1 MKHIYKIIIAVL
13 VLTGFSS
20 CENEEDLMILEPQEA
35 AFALITP
42 ESGSSTILNKD
53 TPNNTALTFTWE
65 KVNYGNPTI
74 VTYTVQFAATNTE
87 FAAPVD
93 ITSTTSTHATIT
105 VAELNAKALE
115 LGLTADVEGSI
126 DVRIK
131 STVGT
136 TLSEPKLSTPIT
148 INLTPYRGVF
158 PKIDLF
164 LVGPGTAAGWS
175 VTSNNMPIYRDTKEN
190 AKFYYTGFFN
200 KDGFKLIEQIGF
212 WAPAYGTNGAK
223 VQYRATESDTDP
235 GVFPTTAS
243 GYYSFEVNLEELTY
257 KIEPYTGPMTTYAII
272 TVAGSVLTGD
282 DTGWSMD
289 VPMVKN
295 DFDGHIWKVTQT
307 LKAGK
312 MKFKANGG
320 WDTSWGDNGG
330 DIIVEAGKYEI
341 WFNDLDGRYMFI
353 PTP

>member
-1 MKHIYKIIIAVL
+1 MKHIYQLFIAVIL
-13 VLTGFSS
+13 LTGFWS
-20 CENEEDLMILEPQEA
+20 CENETDLMILEPQQA
-35 AFALITP
+35 AFSIITP

-53 TPNNTALTFTWE
+53 TPNNMALTLSWE

-74 VTYTVQFAATNTE
+74 ITYTVQFAASNTE

-93 ITSTTSTHATIT
+93 ITTATTTHATIT

-115 LGLTADVEGSI
+115 LGLTANVEGTI

-136 TLSEPKLSTPIT
+136 TLSEPKFSTPIT
-148 INLTPYRGVF
+148 IALTPYRGVF

-175 VTSNNMPIYRDTKEN
+175 VTSNNMPIYRDPKEN
-190 AKFYYTGFFN
+190 AKHYYTGFFN

-235 GVFPTTAS
+235 GVFPTAAA
-243 GYYSFEVNLEELTY
+243 GYYSFELNLEDLTY
-257 KIEPYTGPMTTYAII
+257 KITPYTGPMTTYATI
-272 TVAGSVLTGD
+272 TLAGSVLTGD
-282 DTGWSMD
+282 DAGWNMD
-289 VPMVKN
+289 VPLVQST
-295 DFDGHIWKVTQT
+295 FDAHIWKVTQT
-307 LKAGK
+307 LKAGN

-320 WDTSWGDNGG
+320 WDLSWGDNGG
-330 DIIVEAGKYEI
+330 NIFVEAGKYEI

-353 PTP
+353 PTL